1 MNLFFPA
8 FSLPPVA
15 DGSLT
20 YAFLHSDLM
29 GQGIVVGLTLL
40 SIVTWTLMLEK
51 GIGLKRAYKGSR
63 SFLEEFRRKKNVMSL
78 RSRAEDDPSPVARVY
93 ESGFARLAQLN
104 GDETGTNITHSRPL
118 TPVEIDVVRSTME
131 ETVADQ
137 IVKLEDKIIVL
148 MTAVSISPFMGLF
161 GTVWGIMLAF
171 TEMAMAGKPDIQT
184 LAPGV
189 SGALLTTVL
198 GLLVAIPS
206 LIGYNWIT
214 FYIKQVTVYMDNQ
227 VEEFANK
234 LKLIA
239 AEAEA
244 RKQLEKEKETERVKP
259 EVKPEPA
266 PEEVKPELQPQPFRH
281 SYQNEVP
288 PVQIVYQ
295 TPPQSAVSPQPA
307 PRPAATYVPPPPE
320 PQSAPQPVYTVP
332 QPEPQPVYVPPEP
345 QPAPQPVYVPPEPQ
359 PAPQPVYVP
368 PEPQPAPQPVQ
379 PQQTYV
385 PPPRRPYTPPVQNG
399 YAPQYQRPPMPGYGD
414 EED

>member
-1 MNLFFPA
+1 MNLFFSA
-8 FSLPPVA
+8 FVLPPVA

-29 GQGIVVGLTLL
+29 GQGIVIGLTLL

-63 SFLEEFRRKKNVMSL
+63 SFLEEFRRKKNVISL
-78 RSRAEDDPSPVARVY
+78 RTRAEDDPSPAARVY
-93 ESGFARLAQLN
+93 ESGFARLAQFN
-104 GDETGTNITHSRPL
+104 GDETGMNITHSRPL

-137 IVKLEDKIIVL
+137 IVKLEDKVIVL

-227 VEEFANK
+227 VEEFTNK
-234 LKLIA
+234 LKLVA
-239 AEAEA
+239 VEAEA
-244 RKQLEKEKETERVKP
+244 RKQEEKEKEAERVKP

-266 PEEVKPELQPQPFRH
+266 PEEIPPESPVYRHAQP
-281 SYQNEVP
+281 EVP

-295 TPPQSAVSPQPA
+295 TPPPPQPA
-307 PRPAATYVPPPPE
+307 PRPAVIYA
-320 PQSAPQPVYTVP
+320 QPQPAP
-332 QPEPQPVYVPPEP
+332 QPEPQPVSQQVYVQPEP
-345 QPAPQPVYVPPEPQ
+345 QPAPQQVYAQPEPQ
-359 PAPQPVYVP
+359 PVPV
-368 PEPQPAPQPVQ
+368 QPVQ

>member
-1 MNLFFPA
+1 
-8 FSLPPVA
+8 
-15 DGSLT
+15 
-20 YAFLHSDLM
+20 
-29 GQGIVVGLTLL
+29 
-40 SIVTWTLMLEK
+40 
-51 GIGLKRAYKGSR
+51 
-63 SFLEEFRRKKNVMSL
+63 MSL
-78 RSRAEDDPSPVARVY
+78 RSRAEDDPSPAARVY
-93 ESGFARLAQLN
+93 ESGFARLAQFN
-104 GDETGTNITHSRPL
+104 GDETGMNITHSRPL

-137 IVKLEDKIIVL
+137 IVKLEDKVIVL

-227 VEEFANK
+227 VEEFTNK
-234 LKLIA
+234 LKLVA
-239 AEAEA
+239 VEAEA
-244 RKQLEKEKETERVKP
+244 RKQEEKEKETERVKP

-266 PEEVKPELQPQPFRH
+266 PEEIPPESPVYRHAQP
-281 SYQNEVP
+281 EVP

-295 TPPQSAVSPQPA
+295 TSPPPQPA
-307 PRPAATYVPPPPE
+307 PRPAVIYAQPQPAPQPE
-320 PQSAPQPVYTVP
+320 PQLAPQPVYA
-332 QPEPQPVYVPPEP
+332 QPEPQPVPVQPVYTPPAPQPEP
-345 QPAPQPVYVPPEPQ
+345 QPAPQQVYVQPEPQ
-359 PAPQPVYVP
+359 AAPQPVP
-368 PEPQPAPQPVQ
+368 PPQA
-379 PQQTYV
+379 YV

>member
-234 LKLIA
+234 LKLVA

-266 PEEVKPELQPQPFRH
+266 PEEVKPEPQPQPFRH

-295 TPPQSAVSPQPA
+295 PAVPPQPA

-320 PQSAPQPVYTVP
+320 PQPAPQPVYTAP
-332 QPEPQPVYVPPEP
+332 QPE
-345 QPAPQPVYVPPEPQ
+345 
-359 PAPQPVYVP
+359 PQPVYVP

>member
-1 MNLFFPA
+1 MNLFFSA
-8 FSLPPVA
+8 FALPPVA

-29 GQGIVVGLTLL
+29 GQGIVIGLTLL

-63 SFLEEFRRKKNVMSL
+63 SFLEEFRRKKNVISL
-78 RSRAEDDPSPVARVY
+78 RTRAEDDPSPAARVY
-93 ESGFARLAQLN
+93 ESGFARLAQFN
-104 GDETGTNITHSRPL
+104 GDETGMNITHSRPL

-137 IVKLEDKIIVL
+137 IVKLEDKVIVL

-171 TEMAMAGKPDIQT
+171 TEIQT

-227 VEEFANK
+227 VEEFTNK
-234 LKLIA
+234 LKLVA
-239 AEAEA
+239 VEAEA
-244 RKQLEKEKETERVKP
+244 RKQEEKEKETERVKP

-266 PEEVKPELQPQPFRH
+266 PEEIPPESPVYRHAQP
-281 SYQNEVP
+281 EVP

-295 TPPQSAVSPQPA
+295 TSPPPQPA
-307 PRPAATYVPPPPE
+307 PRPAVIYAQPQPAPQPE
-320 PQSAPQPVYTVP
+320 PQLAPQPVYA
-332 QPEPQPVYVPPEP
+332 QPEPQPVPVQPVYTPPAPQPEP
-345 QPAPQPVYVPPEPQ
+345 QPAPQQVYVQPEPQ
-359 PAPQPVYVP
+359 AAPQPVP
-368 PEPQPAPQPVQ
+368 PPQA
-379 PQQTYV
+379 YV

>member
-1 MNLFFPA
+1 MNLFFSA
-8 FSLPPVA
+8 FVLPPVA

-29 GQGIVVGLTLL
+29 GQGIVIGLTLL
-40 SIVTWTLMLEK
+40 SIVTWTLMMEK

-78 RSRAEDDPSPVARVY
+78 RTRAEDDPSPVARVY
-93 ESGFARLAQLN
+93 ESGFARLAQFN
-104 GDETGTNITHSRPL
+104 GDETGMNITHSRPL

-137 IVKLEDKIIVL
+137 IVKLEDKVIVL

-171 TEMAMAGKPDIQT
+171 TEMAMAGKPDIKT

-227 VEEFANK
+227 VEEFTNK
-234 LKLIA
+234 LKLVA
-239 AEAEA
+239 VEAEA
-244 RKQLEKEKETERVKP
+244 RKQEEKEKEAERVKP
-259 EVKPEPA
+259 EVKPEPV
-266 PEEVKPELQPQPFRH
+266 PEEIQPESPVYRHAQP
-281 SYQNEVP
+281 EVP

-295 TPPQSAVSPQPA
+295 TSPPPQPA
-307 PRPAATYVPPPPE
+307 PRPAVIYAQPQPAPQPE
-320 PQSAPQPVYTVP
+320 PQLAPQPVYA
-332 QPEPQPVYVPPEP
+332 QPEPQPVPVQPVYTPPAPQPEP
-345 QPAPQPVYVPPEPQ
+345 QPAPQQVYVQPEPQ
-359 PAPQPVYVP
+359 AAPQPVP
-368 PEPQPAPQPVQ
+368 PPQA
-379 PQQTYV
+379 YV

>member
-234 LKLIA
+234 LKLVA

-266 PEEVKPELQPQPFRH
+266 PEEVKPEPQPQPIRH

-295 TPPQSAVSPQPA
+295 TPPQPAVPPQPA

-320 PQSAPQPVYTVP
+320 PQ
-332 QPEPQPVYVPPEP
+332 
-345 QPAPQPVYVPPEPQ
+345 PAPQPVNVPPEPQ

-379 PQQTYV
+379 PQTYV

>member
-1 MNLFFPA
+1 MNLFFSA
-8 FSLPPVA
+8 FALPPVA

-29 GQGIVVGLTLL
+29 GQGIVIGLTLL

-63 SFLEEFRRKKNVMSL
+63 SFLEEFRRKKNVISL
-78 RSRAEDDPSPVARVY
+78 RTRAEDDPSPAARVY
-93 ESGFARLAQLN
+93 ESGFARLAQFN
-104 GDETGTNITHSRPL
+104 GDETGMNITHSRPL

-137 IVKLEDKIIVL
+137 IVKLEDKVIVL

-227 VEEFANK
+227 VEEFTNK
-234 LKLIA
+234 LKLVA
-239 AEAEA
+239 VEAEA
-244 RKQLEKEKETERVKP
+244 RKQEEKEKETERVKP

-266 PEEVKPELQPQPFRH
+266 PEEIPPESPVYRHAQP
-281 SYQNEVP
+281 EVP

-295 TPPQSAVSPQPA
+295 TSPPPQPA
-307 PRPAATYVPPPPE
+307 PRPAVIYAQ
-320 PQSAPQPVYTVP
+320 PQPAPQPP
-332 QPEPQPVYVPPEP
+332 P
-345 QPAPQPVYVPPEPQ
+345 QPAPQPVYAQPEPQPVPVQSVYTPPAPQPEPQ
-359 PAPQPVYVP
+359 PAPQQVYVQ
-368 PEPQPAPQPVQ
+368 PEPQAAPQPVPP
-379 PQQTYV
+379 PQAYV

>member
-78 RSRAEDDPSPVARVY
+78 RSRAEDDPSPVARIY

-227 VEEFANK
+227 VEEFTNK
-234 LKLIA
+234 LKLVA
-239 AEAEA
+239 VEAEA
-244 RKQLEKEKETERVKP
+244 RKQEEKEKETERVKP

-266 PEEVKPELQPQPFRH
+266 PEEIPPESPVYRHAQP
-281 SYQNEVP
+281 EVP

-295 TPPQSAVSPQPA
+295 TSPPPQPA
-307 PRPAATYVPPPPE
+307 PRPAVIYAQ
-320 PQSAPQPVYTVP
+320 PQPAPQ
-332 QPEPQPVYVPPEP
+332 PEP
-345 QPAPQPVYVPPEPQ
+345 QPAPQPVYAQPEPQPVPVQPVYTPPAPQPEPQ
-359 PAPQPVYVP
+359 PAPQQVYVQ
-368 PEPQPAPQPVQ
+368 PEPQAAPQPVPP
-379 PQQTYV
+379 PQAYV

>member
-1 MNLFFPA
+1 MNLFFSA
-8 FSLPPVA
+8 FVLPPVA

-20 YAFLHSDLM
+20 YAFLHSDLV
-29 GQGIVVGLTLL
+29 GQGIVVAL
-40 SIVTWTLMLEK
+40 SLFSVWIWTIMLDK
-51 GIGLKRAYKGSR
+51 GIGLCRAYKGSK

-78 RSRAEDDPSPVARVY
+78 RSRAETDTSPVARIY
-93 ESGFARLAQLN
+93 ESGFARLAQIN

-118 TPVEIDVVRSTME
+118 TTLEIDVVRSTME

-137 IVKLEDKIIVL
+137 IVKLEDRLLTL

-171 TEMAMAGKPDIQT
+171 TEMAMAGKPDIKT

-198 GLLVAIPS
+198 GLLVAMPS
-206 LIGYNWIT
+206 LVGYNIIG
-214 FYIKQVTVYMDNQ
+214 FYIKQLTVYMDNQ

-234 LKLIA
+234 LKLAA

-244 RKQLEKEKETERVKP
+244 RKQEEKEKETERVKP

-266 PEEVKPELQPQPFRH
+266 PEEIPPESPVYRHAQP
-281 SYQNEVP
+281 EVP

-295 TPPQSAVSPQPA
+295 TSPPPQPA
-307 PRPAATYVPPPPE
+307 PRPAVIYAQ
-320 PQSAPQPVYTVP
+320 PQPAPQ
-332 QPEPQPVYVPPEP
+332 PEP
-345 QPAPQPVYVPPEPQ
+345 QPAPQPVYAQPEPQPVPVQPVYTPPAPQPEPQ
-359 PAPQPVYVP
+359 PAPQQVYVQ
-368 PEPQPAPQPVQ
+368 PEPQAAPQPVPP
-379 PQQTYV
+379 PQAYV

>member
-1 MNLFFPA
+1 MNLFFSA
-8 FSLPPVA
+8 FALPPVA

-29 GQGIVVGLTLL
+29 GQGIVIGLTLL

-63 SFLEEFRRKKNVMSL
+63 SFLEEFRRKKNVISL
-78 RSRAEDDPSPVARVY
+78 RTRAEDDPSPAARVY
-93 ESGFARLAQLN
+93 ESGFARLAQFN
-104 GDETGTNITHSRPL
+104 GDETGMNITHSRPL

-137 IVKLEDKIIVL
+137 IVKLEDKVIVL

-227 VEEFANK
+227 VEEFTNK
-234 LKLIA
+234 LKLVA
-239 AEAEA
+239 VEAEA
-244 RKQLEKEKETERVKP
+244 RKQEEKEKETERVKP

-266 PEEVKPELQPQPFRH
+266 PEEIPPESPVYRHAQP
-281 SYQNEVP
+281 EVP

-295 TPPQSAVSPQPA
+295 TSPPPQPAPQPA
-307 PRPAATYVPPPPE
+307 PRPAVIYAQPQPAPQPE
-320 PQSAPQPVYTVP
+320 PQLAPQPVYA
-332 QPEPQPVYVPPEP
+332 QPEPQPVPVQPVYTPPAPQPEP
-345 QPAPQPVYVPPEPQ
+345 QPAPQQVYVQPEPQ
-359 PAPQPVYVP
+359 AAPQPVP
-368 PEPQPAPQPVQ
+368 PPQA
-379 PQQTYV
+379 YV

>member
-8 FSLPPVA
+8 FVLPPVA

-20 YAFLHSDLM
+20 YAFFHSDLM

-40 SIVTWTLMLEK
+40 SIVTWTLMMEK

-78 RSRAEDDPSPVARVY
+78 RTRAEDDPSPVARVY

-104 GDETGTNITHSRPL
+104 GDETGTAITHSRPL

-148 MTAVSISPFMGLF
+148 MTAVSISPFLGLF

-206 LIGYNWIT
+206 LIGYNWIS
-214 FYIKQVTVYMDNQ
+214 FFIKQVTVYMDNQ
-227 VEEFANK
+227 VEEFTNK
-234 LKLIA
+234 LKLA
-239 AEAEA
+239 AVEAEA
-244 RKQLEKEKETERVKP
+244 RKQGEKEKEAEK
-259 EVKPEPA
+259 VKPEPA
-266 PEEVKPELQPQPFRH
+266 PEEIKPESPVYRHAQP
-281 SYQNEVP
+281 EVP

-295 TPPQSAVSPQPA
+295 TPPQPA
-307 PRPAATYVPPPPE
+307 PRPAVIYA
-320 PQSAPQPVYTVP
+320 APQPAP
-332 QPEPQPVYVPPEP
+332 QPEPQPVSQPVYTAPQPEP
-345 QPAPQPVYVPPEPQ
+345 QPAPQQVYVQSEPQPVPVQPVYTQ
-359 PAPQPVYVP
+359 PAPQPEPQAAPQQVYVQ
-368 PEPQPAPQPVQ
+368 PEPQAAPPPV
-379 PQQTYV
+379 PPPQTYV